1 MFILRFLI
9 IMLIK
14 LYRLCLSPILGSN
27 CRFSP
32 TCSSYA
38 IEALKVHGLL
48 FGSFLTFKRLMKCH
62 PFGSHGYDPVP
73 PKKKKIII

>member
-1 MFILRFLI
+1 
-9 IMLIK
+9 MLIK

>member
-1 MFILRFLI
+1 
-9 IMLIK
+9 MLIK
-14 LYRLCLSPILGSN
+14 LYRLCLSPIFGSN

-48 FGSFLTFKRLMKCH
+48 FGSFLTFKRLIKCH